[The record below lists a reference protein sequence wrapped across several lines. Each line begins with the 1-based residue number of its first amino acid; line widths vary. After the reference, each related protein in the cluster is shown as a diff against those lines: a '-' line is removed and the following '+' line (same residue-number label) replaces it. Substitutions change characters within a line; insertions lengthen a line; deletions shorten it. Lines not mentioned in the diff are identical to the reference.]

1 MTVVATVGTTHPL
14 AFAGL
19 AFAVLALA
27 ADAVR
32 PVCVVAGVTAQDAD
46 RVRASVAV
54 DAGTIRAQFD
64 ALRDANVGAFH
75 VGALVSA
82 DAVRAVADALA
93 AYPNVPVVVDPVL
106 AASGGDALADDA
118 TRTALRDALFARA
131 TLITPN
137 LDEAG
142 AFLGYDVRGVD
153 AMRAA
158 ARELLAF
165 GARAVLVKGGH
176 LTGDAIDVLA
186 GADGT
191 REFSSPRVD
200 GTLRGTG
207 DLLAVTIAA
216 ELARGAALDA
226 AIERARRRVGDAIA
240 HGVQFAGARVAPL
253 ASARAAPLAKTNR
266 RASARAAACLRSG
279 RACRGSPEAAAHLAR
294 QCLEAF
300 VYARETAFH
309 SPLETV
315 GSGGKTSVHVAQANR
330 LQLGGFLNGDHQRV
344 KVIDTP
350 RYMPDAL

>member
-19 AFAVLALA
+19 AFAMLALA

-46 RVRASVAV
+46 HVRASVAV
-54 DAGTIRAQFD
+54 DGAVIRAQFD
-64 ALRDANVGAFH
+64 ALRDAGVGAFH

-93 AYPNVPVVVDPVL
+93 SYPNIPVVVDPVL

-118 TRTALRDALFARA
+118 TRVALRDSLFARA

-137 LDEAG
+137 LLEAS
-142 AFLGYDVRGVD
+142 ALLGRDVGGID
-153 AMRAA
+153 GMRAA

-176 LTGDAIDVLA
+176 LTSDDATDVLA
-186 GADGT
+186 GANGS
-191 REFSSPRVD
+191 REFSSPRVH

-226 AIERARRRVGDAIA
+226 AIERARHRVRDAIA
-240 HGVQFAGARVAPL
+240 HGVHFAGARVAP
-253 ASARAAPLAKTNR
+253 
-266 RASARAAACLRSG
+266 
-279 RACRGSPEAAAHLAR
+279 
-294 QCLEAF
+294 
-300 VYARETAFH
+300 
-309 SPLETV
+309 
-315 GSGGKTSVHVAQANR
+315 VAE
-330 LQLGGFLNGDHQRV
+330 F
-344 KVIDTP
+344 
-350 RYMPDAL
+350 